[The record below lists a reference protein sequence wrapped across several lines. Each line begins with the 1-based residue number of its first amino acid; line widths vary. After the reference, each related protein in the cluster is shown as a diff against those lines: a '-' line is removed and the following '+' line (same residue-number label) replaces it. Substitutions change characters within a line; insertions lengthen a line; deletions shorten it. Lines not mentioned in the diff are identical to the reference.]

1 MSTRLKMTA
10 KNAFWSYFSMGASFV
25 LQFISRTVFIY
36 FLGEGYLGINGL
48 FTNVLGVLSFAEL
61 GIGTAINFSLY
72 KPVAEHDVDKIK
84 SYMYYYKW
92 AYRAIALIVCV
103 LGIALIPFLDILV
116 TDPGNVGNITVY
128 YCIYLFNTVT
138 SYFVS
143 YKYSLVNAE
152 QKNYIYTN
160 VNLIINASTIVVQI
174 ISLVIWEN
182 FLVYLLVAAGFG
194 IFQKIFVSIYFDKL
208 YPYLR
213 DKNVKKLSKDE
224 KNTLVSKVKALVIH
238 KIGDVSVHQTD
249 NIIVSAFVSTKMVGL
264 LSNYNLIINTVSNCI
279 NILFNS
285 VTGSLGNMVATETK
299 EYQYQVF
306 KKYRFVGF
314 WFYGFTA
321 IALSILMS
329 PFITLWI
336 GDRMVVDTLTIN
348 LIVLDYYMIGQ
359 RICLNNI
366 KSAAGVFEPDKY
378 VALLQAVVNLVTSIL
393 FVKLIGLPGVY
404 VGTIIQGTLSSILKP
419 VLSYKILFDKS
430 SRYYFIDSIRYGSA
444 VLFAYAIC
452 FFLSQRILADI
463 TIINFGIM
471 IILVALIPNIIFA
484 LVFHKDKEFKYLV
497 EIAKNILYKKK
508 LCANRKG

>member
-1 MSTRLKMTA
+1 MGSRLEMTA
-10 KNAFWSYFSMGASFV
+10 KNAFWSYFSMGVSFV

-48 FTNVLGVLSFAEL
+48 FSNVLGVLSFAEL

-72 KPVAEHDVDKIK
+72 KPVAEHDVEKIK

-92 AYRAIALIVCV
+92 AYRIIALIVCI
-103 LGIALIPFLDILV
+103 LGIILIPFLDILV
-116 TDPGNVGNITVY
+116 TDPGNVGNITIY

-160 VNLIINASTIVVQI
+160 INLIITTSTIIIQI
-174 ISLVIWEN
+174 IALVIWKN
-182 FLVYLLVAAGFG
+182 FLIYLSVAAVFG
-194 IFQKIFVSIYFDKL
+194 VFQKIFISRYFDKL
-208 YPYLR
+208 YPYLK
-213 DKNVKKLSKDE
+213 DKNVKKLSKNE
-224 KNTLVSKVKALVIH
+224 KNTLISKVKALVIH

-264 LSNYNLIINTVSNCI
+264 LSNYNLIISTVTSCI

-299 EYQYQVF
+299 EYQYQIF
-306 KKYRFVGF
+306 KKYRFIGF

-329 PFITLWI
+329 PFIELWI
-336 GDRMVVDTLTIN
+336 GNRMVVGALTIN

-359 RICLNNI
+359 RIC
-366 KSAAGVFEPDKY
+366 
-378 VALLQAVVNLVTSIL
+378 
-393 FVKLIGLPGVY
+393 
-404 VGTIIQGTLSSILKP
+404 
-419 VLSYKILFDKS
+419 
-430 SRYYFIDSIRYGSA
+430 
-444 VLFAYAIC
+444 
-452 FFLSQRILADI
+452 
-463 TIINFGIM
+463 
-471 IILVALIPNIIFA
+471 
-484 LVFHKDKEFKYLV
+484 
-497 EIAKNILYKKK
+497 
-508 LCANRKG
+508 

>member
-1 MSTRLKMTA
+1 MGNRLKMTA
-10 KNAFWSYFSMGASFV
+10 RNAFWSYFSMGVSFV

-36 FLGEGYLGINGL
+36 YLGEGYLGINGL

-72 KPVAEHDVDKIK
+72 KPVAEQNIEKIK
-84 SYMYYYKW
+84 AYMFYYKW
-92 AYRAIALIVCV
+92 AYRIIALIVSI
-103 LGIALIPFLDILV
+103 LGVVLIPFLDILV
-116 TDPGNVGNITVY
+116 TDPGDVGNITVY

-160 VNLIINASTIVVQI
+160 INLIINASTIVIQI
-174 ISLVIWEN
+174 ISLIIWKN
-182 FLVYLLVAAGFG
+182 FMAYLLVAAGFG
-194 IFQKIFVSIYFDKL
+194 VIQKIFISVYFDKL
-208 YPYLR
+208 YPYLK
-213 DKNVKKLSKDE
+213 DKNVNKLSKDE
-224 KNTLVSKVKALVIH
+224 KKTLIDKVKALIIH

-264 LSNYNLIINTVSNCI
+264 LSNYNLIISTISGCI

-299 EYQYQVF
+299 EYQYQIF
-306 KKYRFVGF
+306 KKYRFIGF

-321 IALSILMS
+321 IALAILMS

-336 GDRMVVDTLTIN
+336 GDRMVVNVTTIN

-378 VALLQAVVNLVTSIL
+378 VALLQAVVNLIASIVL
-393 FVKLIGLPGVY
+393 VKLIGLPGVY
-404 VGTIIQGTLSSILKP
+404 LGTIMQGMLSSILKP
-419 VLSYKILFDKS
+419 ILSYKILFGRS
-430 SRYYFIDSIRYGSA
+430 SKYYFIDSVRYGVIVFIAYVICYCLSREILENVT
-444 VLFAYAIC
+444 VL
-452 FFLSQRILADI
+452 
-463 TIINFGIM
+463 NFIVM
-471 IILVALIPNIIFA
+471 IGLVVIIPNAIFV
-484 LVFHKDKEFKYLV
+484 LVFHKSEEFKYLV
-497 EIAKNILYKKK
+497 AMVTK
-508 LCANRKG
+508 LAGRRR